1 MNRET
6 RDVVV
11 LGGGISGLTV
21 AWELKKA
28 GVDVCLL
35 EKSDTVGGCTRSEKR
50 DGFLLEKGPF
60 NVIVR
65 DPNFETLLSDVLS
78 DTNIVSASKDA
89 KLRYIY
95 RNNRLHT
102 VPTNPIAM
110 LTTKM
115 LSPSARVRMLRG
127 LFLSKR
133 SGHTEET
140 IEQVASRRIGPEA
153 TDTIVSAAIS
163 GIFSGDIAKLSLPA
177 CFPSVAAI
185 DADARS
191 LIGYGLKRAFAKK
204 DKKHTPRWRG
214 MVSLN
219 AGLGALTHQLG
230 EKLDGDCIRN
240 ATVHLLSRDETGFTV
255 TYDCNGEERTLR
267 AQRVALAV
275 PVHEAARLLEPLL
288 PRAAQQLSPIKS
300 ASLAVLNIA
309 YNRSDVGHDLR
320 GFGFLVP
327 RNEPTFPL
335 MGVLFANSIFPHY
348 APPDQHLL
356 RVFIGGA
363 RDPDATKLSDGQLID
378 RAQEGLRKVLSISG
392 EPTLTD
398 IIRYA
403 PAIPQYHIGHRE
415 RIATFRK
422 ELNKLPGLFAAGN
435 YLDGVSLN
443 DCVRVGARCAA
454 DVKRDLQE
462 DIAKNSKRIAGVPCA
477 AGSAEL
483 SRH

>member
-6 RDVVV
+6 KDVVV

-35 EKSDTVGGCTRSEKR
+35 EKSGTVGGCTRSEKR

-65 DPNFETLLSDVLS
+65 DPNFETLLSDVANN
-78 DTNIVSASKDA
+78 TNVVSANKDA

-102 VPTNPIAM
+102 VPTNPVAM

-115 LSPSARVRMLRG
+115 LSPSARLRMLRG

-133 SGHTEET
+133 SGASEDT

-204 DKKHTPRWRG
+204 NKKHTPRWRG

-230 EKLDGDCIRN
+230 EKLGGDCIRN
-240 ATVHLLSRDETGFTV
+240 ATVQSLRQNDTSFAIV
-255 TYDCNGEERTLR
+255 YNSCGEEHTLR
-267 AQRVALAV
+267 ARRVVLAV
-275 PVHEAARLLEPLL
+275 PVQEATRLLEPLL

-300 ASLAVLNIA
+300 ASLAVLNLA
-309 YNRSDVGHDLR
+309 YNRSDVGHELR

-335 MGVLFANSIFPHY
+335 MGVLFSNSIFPHY

-378 RAQEGLRKVLSISG
+378 RAQEGLRNTLSISG
-392 EPTLTD
+392 QPTLTD
-398 IIRYA
+398 IVRHA
-403 PAIPQYHIGHRE
+403 PAIPQYHLGHRE
-415 RIATFRK
+415 RIAEFRK
-422 ELNKLPGLFAAGN
+422 ELSKLPGLFAAGN

-443 DCVRVGARCAA
+443 DCVRVGTRCAD
-454 DVKRDLQE
+454 DVKRNLQD
-462 DIAKNSKRIAGVPCA
+462 DIAIPNRATNLPCA
-477 AGSAEL
+477 VG
-483 SRH
+483 